1 MNTNDEYFKLA
12 EPERHF
18 NEIQAGIRT
27 QAATWMGAAFAA
39 IALLLNTNENPKWL
53 VPPAVLIGV
62 VSFMA
67 TLGLLVLW
75 INDQMVY
82 QRLLNSGFIMAM
94 KMEYDNEHI
103 PPVRFL
109 MRYSAKGKSLS
120 GWKTLFYTIP
130 MWCFLAITIAATMLR
145 HGLGDTSAAFDS
157 KTSFIVLVALCFIQF
172 GISGYVQLKEKKLG
186 VKALVDAFDDEK
198 FKAMVKDG
206 DKHQA
211 AIAKLIRRYKSAE
224 EEKPESPTTIET
236 VSISL
241 GD

>member
-1 MNTNDEYFKLA
+1 MNDEYFKFA
-12 EPERHF
+12 ESERHF
-18 NEIQAGIRT
+18 NEIQSGIRT

-39 IALLLNTNENPKWL
+39 IALLLNTNENSKWL
-53 VPPAVLIGV
+53 VPPAVLIGI
-62 VSFMA
+62 VSLMA

-82 QRLLNSGFIMAM
+82 QRLLNSGFLMAL

-130 MWCFLAITIAATMLR
+130 MWCFLAITIAATVLR
-145 HGLGDTSAAFDS
+145 HGLGDTSAAFEG
-157 KTSFIVLVALCFIQF
+157 KTSFVVLVALCLIQF
-172 GISGYVQLKEKKLG
+172 GISAYVQRKENKLG

-198 FKAMVKDG
+198 FKAMVKHG
-206 DKHQA
+206 KKERA
-211 AIAKLIRRYKSAE
+211 AIAKLIRRYKPVE
-224 EEKPESPTTIET
+224 EENSK
-236 VSISL
+236 
-241 GD
+241 